1 MSAAASTF
9 QLAMI
14 GRQDDTAKF
23 WEADLQPYSLY
34 PKYGV
39 VGRLPWSKNV
49 TDERDAPPQVIF
61 GTMDTRYD
69 FRSNGGLWLEY
80 HYMVNPGENEF
91 IFGYE
96 GLNSNQREAEPSPRR
111 YFEIY

>member
-1 MSAAASTF
+1 MEVYWHIPNRELGLVGAAASTF

-14 GRQDDTAKF
+14 GHQDDTAKF
-23 WEADLQPYSLY
+23 READLQPYSLY

-61 GTMDTRYD
+61 GAMDTRYD
-69 FRSNGGLWLEY
+69 FLSNGGLWLEY
-80 HYMVNPGENEF
+80 HYSINPEDNEF
-91 IFGYE
+91 VFGY
-96 GLNSNQREAEPSPRR
+96 A
-111 YFEIY
+111 